1 MSPSTM
7 SGPAHRFFDALPFLP
22 VRLRRRLS
30 PPGEEED
37 EEKAEGAKGAEG
49 AEGAEDGRLAPG
61 HFGVMASASG
71 ECRGMR
77 GGSSR

>member
-7 SGPAHRFFDALPFLP
+7 SGPAHRFFYALPFLP

-37 EEKAEGAKGAEG
+37 EEKAEG